1 MKWFSIYKFASKLV
15 WLGRIEAK
23 DEAEAIAKASREFKV
38 APNRLI
44 AQPSL

>member
-1 MKWFSIYKFASKLV
+1 MKIWAIHKFACKLV

-23 DEAEAIAKASREFKV
+23 NEAEAIEMASLEFKV

-44 AQPSL
+44 AQPSQ